1 MHIYIENFITYLKYN
16 KGYSIYTL
24 ENYKMD
30 LLLFLEYMK
39 TVHIEDIKKITYNIL
54 RGYLEYLY
62 DKKYS
67 SASIN
72 RHISSLKSF
81 FYYLMREGIIKEN
94 PAVLISSVKK
104 EKKLPK
110 YIGYNAIE
118 TILLL
123 PDIKSPLGKRD
134 SAILEVLYSCGV
146 RVSELVSIKLK
157 DIEFF
162 ENRIKVLGKGN
173 KERYVLFGKIAKEK
187 LQLYIEEGRDSI
199 LNGKNTSYLFINNN
213 GQKLTTSGVRYIIN
227 QTLKKAGEKMHVTPH
242 MLRHTFATHMLN
254 EGADLKSVQEL
265 LGHENMSTT
274 QIYTYVSNEKMR
286 AVYLKSH
293 PRAHDKV

>member
-81 FYYLMREGIIKEN
+81 FHYLMREGIIKEN